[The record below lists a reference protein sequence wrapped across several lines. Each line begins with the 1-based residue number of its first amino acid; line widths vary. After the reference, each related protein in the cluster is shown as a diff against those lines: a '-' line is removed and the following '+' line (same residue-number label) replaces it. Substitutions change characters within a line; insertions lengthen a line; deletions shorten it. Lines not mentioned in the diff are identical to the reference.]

1 MKHSTVGSSV
11 RQACIFMF
19 ATFAIAVP
27 EVSAQGLSSG
37 RYIPH
42 IAQGQGWTT
51 ELHVFNVCSSPG
63 VYRIFF
69 YGSDGLRKTF
79 LLEGA
84 GDLQRE
90 PDRVDR
96 IGGSDGQEIN
106 REVQVWRFVDTG
118 QELLQ
123 GYGRIF
129 DDNGGRTSDITDGGC
144 VVADIFYKQH
154 LPNGQVLS
162 TAIPI
167 QRLSG
172 PGSVLAF
179 NSTGGCDTGVAIV
192 GDGGAVQLRAV
203 GPSGQTIGQADLGF
217 THHTAFPLSEP
228 LPVQGTRGT
237 VRIAGTVSVLGLE
250 FCQGHLVQFRLPQ
263 PVPPLNPWVVV
274 SFESKFLRYYSGNQI
289 GVYGVKLTLRNPTPT
304 GRTYAV
310 EIAFTDTAGFLLAE
324 TQAVFGWTIQA
335 GQESEYV
342 GNVNAS
348 FASADGIN
356 SVAEVEVARIRSEVE
371 F

>member
-1 MKHSTVGSSV
+1 MKLSTLGLCA
-11 RQACIFMF
+11 RQACLSILAAF
-19 ATFAIAVP
+19 ATAVP
-27 EVSAQGLSSG
+27 AVSAQGLSSG

-63 VYRIFF
+63 VYRILF
-69 YGSDGLRKTF
+69 YGSDGYRKAF

-84 GDLQRE
+84 GDLQRGPE
-90 PDRVDR
+90 RVDH
-96 IGGSDGQEIN
+96 IAGSDGQEID
-106 REVQVWRFVDTG
+106 REVHVWRFVDTG

-123 GYGRIF
+123 GSGRIF

-154 LPNGQVLS
+154 LPNGEVLS

-172 PGSVLAF
+172 SGSVLAF
-179 NSTGGCDTGVAIV
+179 NSTGGCDTGVAII
-192 GDGGAVQLRAV
+192 GNGGAVQLRVV
-203 GPSGQTIGQADLGF
+203 GPSGQTIGQANLGR

-237 VRIAGTVSVLGLE
+237 VRIAGTVNVLGLE
-250 FCQGHLVQFRLPQ
+250 FCQGRLVQFRLAQ
-263 PVPPLNPWVVV
+263 PVPPLKPWVVI
-274 SFESKFLRYYSGNQI
+274 SFESKFLRNYSGNQI
-289 GVYGVKLTLRNPTPT
+289 GVYGVKLKLRNPTQT
-304 GRTYAV
+304 ARTYAV
-310 EIAFTDTAGFLLAE
+310 DIAFTDTAGFLLAE

-335 GQESEYV
+335 GQEREYV

-348 FASADGIN
+348 FASADDAN
-356 SVAEVEVARIRSEVE
+356 SVAEIDVSRVKSEVA

>member
-1 MKHSTVGSSV
+1 MKLSTLGLSA
-11 RQACIFMF
+11 RQTCVLILA
-19 ATFAIAVP
+19 ALAIAVP
-27 EVSAQGLSSG
+27 AVCAQGLSSG

-69 YGSDGLRKTF
+69 YGSDGHRKAF

-84 GDLQRE
+84 ADLQRE
-90 PDRVDR
+90 PDRVDH
-96 IGGSDGQEIN
+96 IAGSDGQEID
-106 REVQVWRFVDTG
+106 REVHVWRFVDTG

-144 VVADIFYKQH
+144 VVTDIFYKQH

-162 TAIPI
+162 TAIPL

-172 PGSVLAF
+172 LGSVLAF
-179 NSTGGCDTGVAIV
+179 NSTGGCSTGVAIA
-192 GDGGAVQLRAV
+192 GNGGTVQLEAV
-203 GPSGQTIGQADLGF
+203 GPSGQTIGQADLGNI
-217 THHTAFPLSEP
+217 HHTAFPLGEP

-237 VRIAGTVSVLGLE
+237 VRINGEVSVLGLE
-250 FCQGHLVQFRLPQ
+250 FCQGKLVQFRLPQ
-263 PVPPLNPWVVV
+263 PVPPVNPWIVV
-274 SFESKFLRYYSGNQI
+274 SFESKFLRYYGGNRI
-289 GVYGVKLTLRNPTPT
+289 GVYGVKLTLRNPTQT
-304 GRTYAV
+304 ARTYAV
-310 EIAFTDTAGFLLAE
+310 DVAFKDADGFLLE
-324 TQAVFGWTIQA
+324 NTQAVFGWTILA
-335 GQESEYV
+335 GKESEYA
-342 GNVNAS
+342 GNITAS
-348 FASADGIN
+348 FDGADDVN
-356 SVAEVEVARIRSEVE
+356 NVAKVEVSRVRSEVE